1 MEKFSWKGHGAM
13 LLANTSWGLM
23 SPLAKV
29 VMAGGVVTPFVLTD
43 LRIFGAMVLFWAVSL
58 FQKPERVP
66 PRDMLRLF
74 AASLLAIVF
83 NQGSFIFGVKLSS
96 PADASIIT
104 TSMPLWAMLLAAVF
118 LREPVTGKKVAGIAF
133 GAGGALMLILGSGA
147 AVTAAGSHPILGDLL
162 VLFAQLSYATY
173 LVLFKNFICRYSL
186 VTVMKWMFTYA
197 FLCTLPFSY
206 SSLVATDWLALGW
219 DDVLAV
225 AFIVVFATFVS
236 YMFIVVGQKNLR
248 PTVAGMYN
256 YVQPVVACV
265 VTVCLGL
272 DSFNVMKGLAVAMIL
287 WACFSSQRARA
298 APTSAARHDGD
309 MKRNRRRACADT
321 TPTIL

>member
-43 LRIFGAMVLFWAVSL
+43 LRIFGAMVLFWAMSL
-58 FQKPERVP
+58 FQKPEHVP

-162 VLFAQLSYATY
+162 VLFAQLSY

-236 YMFIVVGQKNLR
+236 YMFIIVGQKNLR

-272 DSFNVMKGLAVAMIL
+272 DSFNVMKGLAVAMIFVGVFL
-287 WACFSSQRARA
+287 VTTSKSRADERRE
-298 APTSAARHDGD
+298 AR
-309 MKRNRRRACADT
+309 R
-321 TPTIL
+321 

>member
-58 FQKPERVP
+58 FQKPEHVP

-147 AVTAAGSHPILGDLL
+147 TATAAGAHPILGDLL

-206 SSLVATDWLALGW
+206 SSLVATDWFALGW

-225 AFIVVFATFVS
+225 VYRGVCHVCELYVYHCRAEESASHGGWNV
-236 YMFIVVGQKNLR
+236 QLR
-248 PTVAGMYN
+248 AARGG
-256 YVQPVVACV
+256 
-265 VTVCLGL
+265 VCRDGL
-272 DSFNVMKGLAVAMIL
+272 S
-287 WACFSSQRARA
+287 RARLVQRDEGA
-298 APTSAARHDGD
+298 CRGDDFCGRVSRH
-309 MKRNRRRACADT
+309 NEQEPRRRAPRGT
-321 TPTIL
+321 TVT

>member
-58 FQKPERVP
+58 FQKPEHVP

-147 AVTAAGSHPILGDLL
+147 AVTAGGCCPIHRSHPILGDLL

-236 YMFIVVGQKNLR
+236 YMFIIVGQKNLR

-272 DSFNVMKGLAVAMIL
+272 DSFNVMKGLAVAMIFVGVFL
-287 WACFSSQRARA
+287 VTTSKSRADERRE
-298 APTSAARHDGD
+298 AR
-309 MKRNRRRACADT
+309 R
-321 TPTIL
+321 

>member
-58 FQKPERVP
+58 FQKPEHVP

-96 PADASIIT
+96 PADA
-104 TSMPLWAMLLAAVF
+104 
-118 LREPVTGKKVAGIAF
+118 
-133 GAGGALMLILGSGA
+133 
-147 AVTAAGSHPILGDLL
+147 HPILGDLL

-206 SSLVATDWLALGW
+206 SSLVATDWFALGW

-236 YMFIVVGQKNLR
+236 YMFIIVGQKNLR

-272 DSFNVMKGLAVAMIL
+272 DSFNVMKGLAVAMIFVGVFL
-287 WACFSSQRARA
+287 VTTSKSRADERRE
-298 APTSAARHDGD
+298 AR
-309 MKRNRRRACADT
+309 R
-321 TPTIL
+321 

>member
-1 MEKFSWKGHGAM
+1 MEKFSWKGYGAM

-58 FQKPERVP
+58 FQKPEHVP

-118 LREPVTGKKVAGIAF
+118 LREPVTGKRWQA
-133 GAGGALMLILGSGA
+133 
-147 AVTAAGSHPILGDLL
+147 
-162 VLFAQLSYATY
+162 
-173 LVLFKNFICRYSL
+173 
-186 VTVMKWMFTYA
+186 
-197 FLCTLPFSY
+197 
-206 SSLVATDWLALGW
+206 
-219 DDVLAV
+219 
-225 AFIVVFATFVS
+225 
-236 YMFIVVGQKNLR
+236 
-248 PTVAGMYN
+248 
-256 YVQPVVACV
+256 
-265 VTVCLGL
+265 
-272 DSFNVMKGLAVAMIL
+272 
-287 WACFSSQRARA
+287 
-298 APTSAARHDGD
+298 
-309 MKRNRRRACADT
+309 
-321 TPTIL
+321 

>member
-1 MEKFSWKGHGAM
+1 MEKFSWKDHGAM

-58 FQKPERVP
+58 FQKPEHVP

-118 LREPVTGKKVAGIAF
+118 LREPVTGKRWQA
-133 GAGGALMLILGSGA
+133 
-147 AVTAAGSHPILGDLL
+147 
-162 VLFAQLSYATY
+162 
-173 LVLFKNFICRYSL
+173 
-186 VTVMKWMFTYA
+186 
-197 FLCTLPFSY
+197 
-206 SSLVATDWLALGW
+206 
-219 DDVLAV
+219 
-225 AFIVVFATFVS
+225 
-236 YMFIVVGQKNLR
+236 
-248 PTVAGMYN
+248 
-256 YVQPVVACV
+256 
-265 VTVCLGL
+265 
-272 DSFNVMKGLAVAMIL
+272 
-287 WACFSSQRARA
+287 
-298 APTSAARHDGD
+298 
-309 MKRNRRRACADT
+309 
-321 TPTIL
+321 

>member
-58 FQKPERVP
+58 FQKPEHVP

-147 AVTAAGSHPILGDLL
+147 TATAAGAHPILGDLL

-236 YMFIVVGQKNLR
+236 YEL
-248 PTVAGMYN
+248 
-256 YVQPVVACV
+256 YVYHCRAEESASH
-265 VTVCLGL
+265 GGW
-272 DSFNVMKGLAVAMIL
+272 NVQL
-287 WACFSSQRARA
+287 RA
-298 APTSAARHDGD
+298 ARSGVCRDGLSWARLVQRDEGACRGD
-309 MKRNRRRACADT
+309 DFCGRVSRHNEQEPRRRAPRGT
-321 TPTIL
+321 TVT

>member
-58 FQKPERVP
+58 FQKPEHVP

-147 AVTAAGSHPILGDLL
+147 TAQNEHPILGDLL

-206 SSLVATDWLALGW
+206 SSLVATDWFALGW

-236 YMFIVVGQKNLR
+236 YMFIIVGQKNLR

-272 DSFNVMKGLAVAMIL
+272 DSFNVMKGLAVAMIFVGVFL
-287 WACFSSQRARA
+287 VTTSKSRVDERREAR
-298 APTSAARHDGD
+298 R
-309 MKRNRRRACADT
+309 
-321 TPTIL
+321 

>member
-58 FQKPERVP
+58 FQKPEHVP

-74 AASLLAIVF
+74 AAS
-83 NQGSFIFGVKLSS
+83 
-96 PADASIIT
+96 
-104 TSMPLWAMLLAAVF
+104 LLAAVF

-147 AVTAAGSHPILGDLL
+147 TATAAGAHPILGDLL

-206 SSLVATDWLALGW
+206 SSLVATDWFALGW

-236 YMFIVVGQKNLR
+236 YMFIIVGQKNLR

-272 DSFNVMKGLAVAMIL
+272 DSFNVMKGLAVAMIFVGVFL
-287 WACFSSQRARA
+287 VTTSKSRADERCE
-298 APTSAARHDGD
+298 AR
-309 MKRNRRRACADT
+309 R
-321 TPTIL
+321 

>member
-83 NQGSFIFGVKLSS
+83 NQGSFIFGVGLSS

-272 DSFNVMKGLAVAMIL
+272 DSFNVMKELAVAMIFVGVFL
-287 WACFSSQRARA
+287 VTTSKSRA
-298 APTSAARHDGD
+298 DE
-309 MKRNRRRACADT
+309 RRADERREARR
-321 TPTIL
+321 

>member
-83 NQGSFIFGVKLSS
+83 NQGSFIFGVGLSS

-272 DSFNVMKGLAVAMIL
+272 DSFNVMKGLAVAMIFVGVFL
-287 WACFSSQRARA
+287 VTTSKSRA
-298 APTSAARHDGD
+298 DE
-309 MKRNRRRACADT
+309 RRADERREARR
-321 TPTIL
+321 

>member
-58 FQKPERVP
+58 FQKPEHVS

-147 AVTAAGSHPILGDLL
+147 TATAAGAHPILGDLL

-173 LVLFKNFICRYSL
+173 LLSCSRIL
-186 VTVMKWMFTYA
+186 YA
-197 FLCTLPFSY
+197 AIRL
-206 SSLVATDWLALGW
+206 
-219 DDVLAV
+219 
-225 AFIVVFATFVS
+225 
-236 YMFIVVGQKNLR
+236 
-248 PTVAGMYN
+248 
-256 YVQPVVACV
+256 
-265 VTVCLGL
+265 
-272 DSFNVMKGLAVAMIL
+272 
-287 WACFSSQRARA
+287 
-298 APTSAARHDGD
+298 
-309 MKRNRRRACADT
+309 
-321 TPTIL
+321 

>member
-58 FQKPERVP
+58 FQKPEHVP

-74 AASLLAIVF
+74 A
-83 NQGSFIFGVKLSS
+83 
-96 PADASIIT
+96 ASIIT

-147 AVTAAGSHPILGDLL
+147 TATAAGAHPILGDLL
-162 VLFAQLSYATY
+162 VLFAQLSYAIY

-206 SSLVATDWLALGW
+206 SSLVATDWFALGW

-236 YMFIVVGQKNLR
+236 YMFIIVGQKNLR

-256 YVQPVVACV
+256 YMQPVVACV

-272 DSFNVMKGLAVAMIL
+272 DSFNVMKGLAVAMIFVGVFL
-287 WACFSSQRARA
+287 VTTSKSRAYERRE
-298 APTSAARHDGD
+298 ARQ
-309 MKRNRRRACADT
+309 
-321 TPTIL
+321 